1 LLDFLSSVC
10 VSGGRGH
17 ERIQTWITQLM
28 CGIVSEGIDP
38 HASSLIYQ
46 LRIISREVQGRCG
59 GDMGRYGEM

>member
-1 LLDFLSSVC
+1 VC

-46 LRIISREVQGRCG
+46 LRIISREVH
-59 GDMGRYGEM
+59 GDI